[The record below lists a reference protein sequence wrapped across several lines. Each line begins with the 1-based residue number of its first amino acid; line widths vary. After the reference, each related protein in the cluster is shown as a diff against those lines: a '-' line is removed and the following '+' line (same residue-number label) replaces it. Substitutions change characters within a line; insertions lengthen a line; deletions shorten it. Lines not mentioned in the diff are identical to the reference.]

1 MDLKLSPEVIEF
13 AEKNKVNGYFVDNV
27 IKTAAEVKHT
37 YSFNDSLF
45 PTMVLSSVGKK
56 QKEIIT
62 DDVNQ
67 LMSNN
72 PQICEEYNLPATKA
86 DFERVP
92 QYIGSRFPK
101 DTEGWKN
108 KDIAIQIRWILYF
121 DKISPSIPL
130 LQLTDQIIKIFRPQI
145 LQS

>member
-1 MDLKLSPEVIEF
+1 MDPELSPQVIEF
-13 AEKNKVNGYFVDNV
+13 AEKNRIDGYFVDNV
-27 IKTAAEVKHT
+27 IKTAAELKHT
-37 YSFNDSLF
+37 YSFDDSLF

-56 QKEIIT
+56 QKELIT

-72 PQICEEYNLPATKA
+72 AQIREEYNLPATKS

-92 QYIGSRFPK
+92 QYIRSRFPK
-101 DTEGWKN
+101 DTDGWKN
-108 KDIAIQIRWILYF
+108 KDIAIQTRWILYF
-121 DKISPSIPL
+121 DKISSSIPL
-130 LQLTDQIIKIFRPQI
+130 LHLVDAIIKTFRPQI

>member
-1 MDLKLSPEVIEF
+1 MDSELSAQVIEF
-13 AEKNKVNGYFVDNV
+13 AEKNKINGYFVDAV
-27 IKTAAEVKHT
+27 IETAAELKNDF
-37 YSFNDSLF
+37 SFNDSLF

-56 QKEIIT
+56 QKELIT

-72 PQICEEYNLPATKA
+72 APICEEYNLPATKA

-92 QYIGSRFPK
+92 QYIRSRFPK
-101 DTEGWKN
+101 ETEGWKN
-108 KDIAIQIRWILYF
+108 KDIAIQTRWILYF
-121 DKISPSIPL
+121 DKISSSTPL
-130 LQLTDQIIKIFRPQI
+130 LPLVDAIIKNFRPQI

>member
-1 MDLKLSPEVIEF
+1 MDPELSPQVIEF

-27 IKTAAEVKHT
+27 IKTAAELKHT

-56 QKEIIT
+56 QKELIT

-72 PQICEEYNLPATKA
+72 PQILEEYNLPATKA

-92 QYIGSRFPK
+92 QYIRSRFPK

-108 KDIAIQIRWILYF
+108 KDIAIQTRWILYF
-121 DKISPSIPL
+121 DKISQSIPA
-130 LQLTDQIIKIFRPQI
+130 LQLVDQIIKIFRPQI